1 MSFACKKLCGHNL
14 RRPHLTC
21 LYCRIRRLYYGKL
34 DEKKYHYNRF
44 MGLVMPPSYSNY
56 VLIIDNNR
64 RFARVKDILLK
75 YVLTIAEALS
85 A

>member
-1 MSFACKKLCGHNL
+1 
-14 RRPHLTC
+14 
-21 LYCRIRRLYYGKL
+21 L

-64 RFARVKDILLK
+64 RFARVKDVLLK